1 LSEQPSSHQPSL
13 SMPDAIPSIAAPVS
27 DERPSF
33 LSPMLDVYWPALAPG
48 ILFLAAALIF
58 MTTRQELPESLMAS
72 GYGWAFTILYALTGL
87 PVLFFTMFFGPKYIE
102 YLKSRYMGQYIREDG
117 PQSHLSK
124 AGTPTSGGVVI
135 LAGFCVGLFLVMIVL
150 GQWKLVPFKPQV
162 LACLSTVPLIGFG
175 LALLGFQD
183 DFLKVTKKHNKG
195 LSGYAKLAIQ
205 VGLGLTAGVILMMNG
220 HATLIHLPGN
230 VNIQLGWFYPVWVTL
245 VVTGASNAVNLTDG
259 LDGLASGT
267 SIVSLFLM
275 ALFFPLIIP
284 TMMPVEMGEALGL
297 YSWVLMMATLG
308 FMNDN
313 RFPAKV
319 FMGDCGSLALGGLIA
334 ILSILGHLE
343 VGLLLW
349 GGVFVIETLSVM
361 AQVLSFKL
369 TGKRILKMAP
379 IHHHFELLG
388 WHETKV
394 VKTFILLQLLLGGLG
409 VFLYN
414 R

>member
-1 LSEQPSSHQPSL
+1 
-13 SMPDAIPSIAAPVS
+13 MPTGENLIQA
-27 DERPSF
+27 RPSF
-33 LSPMLDVYWPALAPG
+33 LSPLLDELWPALAPG
-48 ILFLAAALIF
+48 ALFLIAALIF
-58 MTTRQELPESLMAS
+58 ILTREALPVSFAESD
-72 GYGWAFTILYALTGL
+72 YGWAFSVMYALTGL
-87 PVLFFTMFFGPKYIE
+87 PVLFFTMFFGPKYIGI
-102 YLKSRYMGQYIREDG
+102 LKSRYMGQYIREDG

-124 AGTPTSGGVVI
+124 AGTPTSGGVI
-135 LAGFCVGLFLVMIVL
+135 IMAGLCLGLFLVMVVL
-150 GQWKLVPFKPQV
+150 RQWHLVPFKPQV
-162 LACLSTVPLIGFG
+162 LACLSTVPLVGFG

-183 DFLKVTKKHNKG
+183 DFLKVAKKQNKG

-205 VGLGLTAGVILMMNG
+205 VGLGLIAGLILMMNG
-220 HATLIHLPGN
+220 HATLIHLPGGN
-230 VNIQLGWFYPVWVTL
+230 DIQLGWFYPIWVTL

-275 ALFFPLIIP
+275 AMFFPVMIP
-284 TMMPVEMGEALGL
+284 TMMAVEMGEALGL
-297 YSWVLMMATLG
+297 YSWVLMIATLG

-334 ILSILGHLE
+334 MLSILGHLE

-414 R
+414 K